1 MANHKSAVKR
11 HRQSLVRNLRNRMA
25 KTRIKNSVK
34 AVQTAIEEKDAAK
47 ATEAMKEVTS
57 VMDKA
62 ARKKV
67 IHWRQAQRRV
77 SRLQQA
83 VNKIG

>member
-1 MANHKSAVKR
+1 LANHKSAVKR

>member
-11 HRQSLVRNLRNRMA
+11 HRQSLVRNLRNRMT
-25 KTRIKNSVK
+25 KTRMKNAVK
-34 AVQTAIEEKDAAK
+34 AVNTAIEENDAAK
-47 ATEAMKEVTS
+47 AQAMMKDVTS
-57 VMDKA
+57 LMDKA
-62 ARKKV
+62 ARKNV

-83 VNKIG
+83 VNKLA